1 MKHLISFCINTAV
14 NELDYIKLLFKSLK
28 DNLSTLEHE
37 IIVFIDSDNQ
47 GTFEWLTKQQQIF
60 TNLKILKN
68 PLPVCYGYARNINE
82 MFKFASNDI
91 VSYLQSDMVISKD
104 YDVYISKHI
113 KDNMILS
120 STRVEPPLHG
130 PGLEKHTMDFGLSPE
145 DFQYELFLDWCEHN
159 REEKQTEYFF
169 APFTM
174 YKKVWNDTY
183 FRRSREDS
191 DVLNRLVLN
200 GNKIVQTWD
209 ALVYHFTCVSSRG
222 QDWHNKENTKAQVRA
237 TLQQHAD
244 MVEMTRINRKW
255 GGFSHGKPNDYYY
268 NINSEIE
275 IDSNNFNTFKMVSA
289 FFNINY
295 INDISFYNIFINF
308 DEHMYANQLLS
319 FSDDDWSKYSYM
331 YNTENL
337 EDYVKMGDSNGDIIV
352 KFKLSSVNQSSFN
365 NIIYNLQHL
374 IHRYEVGTYEYD
386 GFTIIINKKDN
397 LIKEKIKIT
406 NPSIKESHKY
416 LVS

>member
-1 MKHLISFCINTAV
+1 
-14 NELDYIKLLFKSLK
+14 
-28 DNLSTLEHE
+28 
-37 IIVFIDSDNQ
+37 
-47 GTFEWLTKQQQIF
+47 
-60 TNLKILKN
+60 
-68 PLPVCYGYARNINE
+68 
-82 MFKFASNDI
+82 
-91 VSYLQSDMVISKD
+91 
-104 YDVYISKHI
+104 
-113 KDNMILS
+113 
-120 STRVEPPLHG
+120 
-130 PGLEKHTMDFGLSPE
+130 
-145 DFQYELFLDWCEHN
+145 
-159 REEKQTEYFF
+159 
-169 APFTM
+169 
-174 YKKVWNDTY
+174 
-183 FRRSREDS
+183 
-191 DVLNRLVLN
+191 
-200 GNKIVQTWD
+200 
-209 ALVYHFTCVSSRG
+209 
-222 QDWHNKENTKAQVRA
+222 
-237 TLQQHAD
+237 
-244 MVEMTRINRKW
+244 
-255 GGFSHGKPNDYYY
+255 
-268 NINSEIE
+268 
-275 IDSNNFNTFKMVSA
+275 MVSA